1 MPDGWSAALRLL
13 PEALGRTAAAA
24 PEAWRASG
32 EEFRLRRGRAPTL
45 LVRGT
50 ERRLREAPVEA
61 AELRCVLDRATG
73 SSYHAAREQLRR
85 GFLGVEG
92 GLRLGVCGDARG
104 DVEAVSS
111 LCLRI
116 PRQIPEAGAGLLD
129 APGDES
135 LLILS
140 PPGGGKTTLLREL
153 VRRSAQR
160 GRRVGLADERGEVAA
175 VWQGSPQFE
184 LGPCT
189 DVVSFLPKAEA
200 VLLLLRAMNPQII
213 ALDEISDPA
222 DLEAVRR
229 ISGCGVVIFATAHAA
244 SPAAL
249 RAMPRYRELLEAG
262 VFRRAVTI
270 SGTEM
275 RRYRLEAL

>member
-1 MPDGWSAALRLL
+1 MPDGWSAALHLL
-13 PEALGRTAAAA
+13 PEDLRRRALAL
-24 PEAWRASG
+24 PEPVQTSG
-32 EEFRLRRGRAPTL
+32 EEFRLRRGRPPTL
-45 LVRGT
+45 LVRGA
-50 ERRLREAPVEA
+50 ERRLREAPVDA
-61 AELRCVLDRATG
+61 SELRGVLDRATG
-73 SSYHAAREQLRR
+73 SSYHAVREELRR
-85 GFLGVEG
+85 GFLGAEG
-92 GLRLGVCGDARG
+92 GVRLGVCGDARA

-153 VRRSAQR
+153 VRRSARR

-175 VWQGSPQFE
+175 VWRGAPQFE
-184 LGPCT
+184 LGEST

-200 VLLLLRAMNPQII
+200 VLLLLRGMNPQVI

-229 ISGCGVVIFATAHAA
+229 VAGCGVTIFATAHAA
-244 SPAAL
+244 SAAAL

-262 VFRRAVTI
+262 VFRRAVVI
-270 SGTEM
+270 SGTD
-275 RRYRLEAL
+275 RRSYRLEML